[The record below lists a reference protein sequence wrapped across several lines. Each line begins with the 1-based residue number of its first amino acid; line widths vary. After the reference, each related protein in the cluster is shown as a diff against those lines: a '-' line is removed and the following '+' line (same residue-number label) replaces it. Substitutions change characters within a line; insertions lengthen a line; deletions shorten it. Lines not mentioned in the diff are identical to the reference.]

1 MILLFS
7 VKNFKSI
14 KDELT
19 VDFRKASVSEFKK
32 TLINDNV
39 LPSVVFYGPNGAGKS
54 SIIQAMDF
62 LIKFISVPI
71 LSFKASTID
80 GAPKSFAMPKY
91 KPYLFDSSSKNG
103 PTEYSVLFTLNTEN
117 KTEYMYN
124 LEILNGN
131 VLSESLYEKAIMGK
145 PSKLFVRENDKVS
158 FGTKITGIKLNDSM
172 VSPTLSLLSSL
183 SIIYND
189 TIFNK
194 VSEWFCNVISIDYSD
209 PTMEK
214 VINGASLVFLKNDE
228 IKKSVE
234 GLLTKLNLGIE
245 SYTVNNDE
253 EADIFKRVKTIHK
266 NGELTLY
273 DESMGTRKV
282 LLALPAMLISLTSG
296 YPFIV
301 DELDAKI
308 HPKLLEFII
317 SLFTNKSINIK
328 GSQLIFTS
336 HDMHTLSNSVFRR
349 DEVYFVAKD
358 LNDSTIC
365 YSLVDIKNEKNVKER
380 SDSSY
385 SKRYLEG
392 KYGADPYFN
401 KMISWGDIS
410 NENN

>member
-19 VDFRKASVSEFKK
+19 VDFRKANVSEFKES
-32 TLINDNV
+32 LIQDNV

-71 LSFKASTID
+71 LNFKTSIIN
-80 GAPKSFAMPKY
+80 GAQKSFAMPKY
-91 KPYLFDSSSKNG
+91 KPYLFDSDSKIG
-103 PTEYSVLFTLNTEN
+103 STEFSVLFTLNIEE

-124 LEILNGN
+124 LEILDGN
-131 VLSESLYEKAIMGK
+131 VVSESLYEKATMGK
-145 PSKLFVRENDKVS
+145 PSKLFIREKDKVS
-158 FGTKITGIKLNDSM
+158 FGTKISGIKLSDSM
-172 VSPTLSLLSSL
+172 VVPTMAFLSSV
-183 SIIYND
+183 SIIYNE

-209 PTMEK
+209 PNMEK

-245 SYTVNNDE
+245 SYTVSDDE
-253 EADIFKRVKTIHK
+253 EADVFKRVKTIHK

-336 HDMHTLSNSVFRR
+336 HDMYTLSNSVFRR

-365 YSLVDIKNEKNVKER
+365 YSLVDIKNEKNAKER
-380 SDSSY
+380 NDSSY

-410 NENN
+410 NEAN

>member
-19 VDFRKASVSEFKK
+19 VDFRKANVSEFKES
-32 TLINDNV
+32 LIGDNV
-39 LPSVVFYGPNGAGKS
+39 LPTVVFYGPNGAGKS
-54 SIIQAMDF
+54 SIIQAMDY
-62 LIKFISVPI
+62 LVKYISVPI
-71 LSFKASTID
+71 LNFKRSIIN
-80 GAPKSFAMPKY
+80 GAQKSFAMPKY
-91 KPYLFDSSSKNG
+91 KPYLFDSSSENVS
-103 PTEYSVLFTLNTEN
+103 TEFSVLFTLNSED

-124 LEILNGN
+124 LEILDGN
-131 VLSESLYEKAIMGK
+131 VVFESLYEKAVMGK
-145 PSKLFVRENDKVS
+145 PSKLFAREKDKVS
-158 FGTKITGIKLNDSM
+158 FGTKITGIKLNDNM
-172 VSPTLSLLSSL
+172 VSPTMALLSSL
-183 SIIYND
+183 SIIYNE

-214 VINGASLVFLKNDE
+214 IINGASLVFLKNNE

-245 SYTVNNDE
+245 SYTVSDDE

-282 LLALPAMLISLTSG
+282 LLALPAMLISLANG
-296 YPFIV
+296 HPFIV
-301 DELDAKI
+301 DELDAKM
-308 HPKLLEFII
+308 HPKLLEYII
-317 SLFTNKSINIK
+317 SLFTNKDVNIK

-336 HDMHTLSNSVFRR
+336 HDMYTLSKDVFRR

-365 YSLVDIKNEKNVKER
+365 YSLVDIKNEKNAKER
-380 SDSSY
+380 NDSSY

-410 NENN
+410 NEAN